1 MLVGLVLAGGI
12 SSATADPLPEHL
24 YGWRK
29 PSDSGT
35 FIEVGTGL
43 MSANR
48 DGLTYRAQYLRFA
61 PQVSINRWFYI
72 GAGFQIG
79 DIYKST
85 GKMNGELPVV
95 CSPGPSMGDCIPDGS
110 AIDETSGTLTEGQL
124 FVGIRDRIGIVSGG
138 LELAPTLRRTT
149 ASTNT
154 LNEAFTTDRTT
165 LELHARADVWA
176 TPHFNAGIMVG
187 ADTSSR
193 HDLMAGLQLG
203 FHFEAYDD
211 MNR

>member
-1 MLVGLVLAGGI
+1 MLVGLVLVGGI
-12 SSATADPLPEHL
+12 GIASADPLPEHL

-61 PQVSINRWFYI
+61 PQVSINRWFYV

-79 DIYKST
+79 EIYKST
-85 GKMNGELPVV
+85 GKLNGELPVT
-95 CSPGPSMGDCIPDGS
+95 CSPGVSMLDCIPNNPML
-110 AIDETSGTLTEGQL
+110 DETSGTITEGQL
-124 FVGIRDRIGIVSGG
+124 FVGIRDRIGIVSGA

-149 ASTNT
+149 ASTNA
-154 LNEAFTTDRTT
+154 LNEAFTTDGTT
-165 LELHARADVWA
+165 LELHARADIWA